1 MSSVSIVTQAPAT
14 AESPGGLT
22 FQGISKRWR
31 GAPAAV
37 LDRVELVV
45 EPGAVVCVSGANGAG
60 KTTLLRIA
68 AGVVA
73 PDEGRVR
80 LGGIDAAAHRTEY
93 QRRIGFL
100 STSPG
105 LYARL
110 TVGYHLRFWSR
121 LALMPRERRASSCE
135 RMLDAFALRDL
146 ADRRV
151 DRMSMG
157 QRQRVRLAGAF
168 LHDPD
173 AILLDEPGT
182 SLDDE
187 GLDLLVAEIRR
198 VREAGRSV
206 LWCVPTGAT
215 GLVDNDRTLKI
226 ENARL
231 VEA

>member
-1 MSSVSIVTQAPAT
+1 
-14 AESPGGLT
+14 
-22 FQGISKRWR
+22 
-31 GAPAAV
+31 
-37 LDRVELVV
+37 
-45 EPGAVVCVSGANGAG
+45 
-60 KTTLLRIA
+60 
-68 AGVVA
+68 
-73 PDEGRVR
+73 
-80 LGGIDAAAHRTEY
+80 
-93 QRRIGFL
+93 
-100 STSPG
+100 
-105 LYARL
+105 
-110 TVGYHLRFWSR
+110 
-121 LALMPRERRASSCE
+121 MPRERRASSCE